1 MAKSKSRKVYKRL
14 FDNRLAI
21 VGLLIVAVLLVVGI
35 FAPFLSPYDPNHMYF
50 AYAYSPPSTK
60 FLLGTDALGRD
71 LLSRIIYGART
82 SLIVGSF
89 ATLIGLIIGVSFGA
103 IAGYWGGG
111 ISQVFMRLADIQLTI
126 PMLILLIVIA
136 SVIGQRSLAIITII
150 IGVGM
155 WPRIGR
161 VTRSKIMELKGQD
174 FIEAARALGVN
185 PFRILW
191 KHLLPNALGPIIVL
205 ATLDIGG
212 AILTQAS
219 LSFLGLGDPRTIS
232 WGGILSNG
240 LVDMIYDPWIAV
252 FPGLAIFLT
261 VWGLNTFGDG
271 IRDALDVEG

>member
-1 MAKSKSRKVYKRL
+1 MPRPQSRKVYKRL

-21 VGLLIVAVLLVVGI
+21 IGLLIVVVLLVVGV
-35 FAPFLSPYDPNHMYF
+35 FAPLLSPYDPNHMYF
-50 AYAYSPPSTK
+50 AYAYNPPSAK

-89 ATLIGLIIGVSFGA
+89 ATLIGLAIGVSFGA
-103 IAGYWGGG
+103 IAGYWGGW
-111 ISQVFMRLADIQLTI
+111 ISQIFMRLADIQLTI

-136 SVIGQRSLAIITII
+136 SVIGQRSLAVITII
-150 IGVGM
+150 IGIGM

-161 VTRSKIMELKGQD
+161 VTRSKIMELRTQD
-174 FIEAARALGVN
+174 FVEAARALGVS
-185 PFRILW
+185 PLRILR
-191 KHLLPNALGPIIVL
+191 KHLLPNALGPIVVL

-240 LVDMIYDPWIAV
+240 LVDMIYAPWITI

-271 IRDALDVEG
+271 IRDALDVET